1 MYGKGLTNIEYY
13 FISELMG
20 YSYFGHELFNCLAPE
35 TGNMKLLIGH
45 GTPFQKEKYLKPL
58 LENTCKTFFAMSEK
72 EVASSDPNNFQT
84 TITPVEGGYIL
95 KGSKWFVSG
104 LGH

>member
-1 MYGKGLTNIEYY
+1 MYGKGLTNVEYT

-45 GTPFQKEKYLKPL
+45 GTPF
-58 LENTCKTFFAMSEK
+58 
-72 EVASSDPNNFQT
+72 
-84 TITPVEGGYIL
+84 
-95 KGSKWFVSG
+95 
-104 LGH
+104 